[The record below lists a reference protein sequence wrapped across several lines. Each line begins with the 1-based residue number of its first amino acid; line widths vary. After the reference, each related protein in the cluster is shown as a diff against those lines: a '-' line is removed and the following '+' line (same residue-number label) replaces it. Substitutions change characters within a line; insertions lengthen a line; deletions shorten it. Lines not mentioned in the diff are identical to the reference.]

1 MPNFRLNVTANH
13 KGQIFSSAATKAAA
27 SRMVVAINDALAEE
41 GVNRVRARL
50 KTVLRNPTGFYES
63 NIMVERR
70 EVYRGVTDNGVIYGP
85 WLEGTGSRNKTTRF
99 KGYRTFRTV
108 KQDLDRDKARLSQ
121 PHVDAFV
128 RSVS

>member
-121 PHVDAFV
+121 PYVDAFV